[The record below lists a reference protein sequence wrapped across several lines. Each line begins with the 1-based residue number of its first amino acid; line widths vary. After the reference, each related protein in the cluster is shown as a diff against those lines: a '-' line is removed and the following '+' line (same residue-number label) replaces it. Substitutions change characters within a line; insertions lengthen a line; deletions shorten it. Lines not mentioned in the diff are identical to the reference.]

1 MNVPYCII
9 KGKARLGRVVRR
21 KTCAAMCLTNIN
33 PEDKSALSKVVE
45 AVRNNF
51 NDRADEVC
59 RRSLSAVE
67 RPYDVVP

>member
-33 PEDKSALSKVVE
+33 PEDKSALNKVVE

-51 NDRADEVC
+51 NDRAEEV
-59 RRSLSAVE
+59 RVIALVS
-67 RPYDVVP
+67 